1 MDIQNGKSVNQLTF
15 WLEEPL
21 ANHSQLPDSEKDSKI
36 QEAGSCLNFLKSLEI
51 ENLDGLCGKMFPV
64 FCHQTEEGI
73 LEPSSGRW
81 GTWGMGSPIE
91 FWTLNGSDSPKEES
105 VCLLSDVLETG
116 KIQQRYYLSPKA
128 CAGIIRRA
136 EKRNKKLP
144 EMLHQALLQVTIQ
157 AEVHNPAK

>member
-1 MDIQNGKSVNQLTF
+1 MDIQNGKSANQLTF
-15 WLEEPL
+15 WLEEHHV
-21 ANHSQLPDSEKDSKI
+21 NHSALQDSEKDLKI

-51 ENLDGLCGKMFPV
+51 ENLDGLSGKMSLG

-73 LEPSSGRW
+73 LEPSLGRW

-105 VCLLSDVLETG
+105 VCLLSDVLEIG
-116 KIQQRYYLSPKA
+116 KVQQKYYLSQKA

-144 EMLHQALLQVTIQ
+144 EMLHQALQQATIQ
-157 AEVHNPAK
+157 AEVHNQAK